1 MIILIMA
8 IFAILA
14 FLANMMLENRII
26 RITTTAVMF
35 VGLIISVIGIIANMH
50 DHYGMKQVTTT
61 EKKQIYTA
69 GGANQGFGILL
80 YQGIGSNGEEN
91 VYIYKHSAKT
101 TKNYVA
107 KPNLKTTSSRQ
118 SISGNKAYKIT
129 KTTRW
134 VYKNN
139 TYKLLFG
146 IADNNKTVKHRHTT
160 YQVPETWVALTT
172 TQAKSLSAKMAP
184 KNDAEKIAAA
194 EKQKQLSALAQT
206 NPDKAAQLQVQ
217 AIKAALNIKGV

>member
-1 MIILIMA
+1 M
-8 IFAILA
+8 
-14 FLANMMLENRII
+14 
-26 RITTTAVMF
+26 
-35 VGLIISVIGIIANMH
+35 
-50 DHYGMKQVTTT
+50 
-61 EKKQIYTA
+61 
-69 GGANQGFGILL
+69 
-80 YQGIGSNGEEN
+80 
-91 VYIYKHSAKT
+91 
-101 TKNYVA
+101 
-107 KPNLKTTSSRQ
+107 
-118 SISGNKAYKIT
+118 
-129 KTTRW
+129 
-134 VYKNN
+134 
-139 TYKLLFG
+139 FG